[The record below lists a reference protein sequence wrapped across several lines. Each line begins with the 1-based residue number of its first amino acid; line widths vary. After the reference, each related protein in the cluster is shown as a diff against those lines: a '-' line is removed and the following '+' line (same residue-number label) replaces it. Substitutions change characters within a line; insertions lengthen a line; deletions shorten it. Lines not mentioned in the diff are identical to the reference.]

1 MFGRKSEAAPPAPV
15 TNDKVDGKGR
25 PTPTRKDAEAARK
38 ASLTVP
44 SDPKAAKK
52 AMRERER
59 ASRQADRAAL
69 AAGDERALPT
79 RDQGPV
85 RARIRDLVDS
95 RRSIGEIFIPVAI
108 LVLITGF
115 LKNPLI
121 LSITYYVWLALLA
134 VTVLDSIWISLKIKR
149 TIAAELPEAN
159 VKFGDYLYGIMRGLT
174 IRRLRI
180 PKPKVGPGGKPV
192 TPK

>member
-1 MFGRKSEAAPPAPV
+1 MFGRKSETPPPAPA
-15 TNDKVDGKGR
+15 TPDKADGKGR
-25 PTPTRKDAEAARK
+25 PTPTRKEAEAARK

-44 SDPKAAKK
+44 SDPKEAKK

-59 ASRQADRAAL
+59 ASRQAGRAAL
-69 AAGDERALPT
+69 AAGDESALPA

-85 RARIRDLVDS
+85 RARIRDIVDS

-121 LSITYYVWLALLA
+121 LSVTYYAWLVLLA
-134 VTVLDSIWISLKIKR
+134 ITVLDSIWISLKIKR
-149 TIAAELPEAN
+149 TITAELPDASL
-159 VKFGDYLYGIMRGLT
+159 KFGDYLYGIMRGLT
-174 IRRLRI
+174 IRRLRL
-180 PKPKVGPGGKPV
+180 PKPKVGPGGKQV